1 MNATELKPSLKKF
14 DEAQPGDFVYEPEY
28 GDPMTKQEFID
39 LAEGN
44 LVVSRNLFDCCEWQ
58 HPATLI
64 DEHDG
69 LDFFRSEPV
78 DVDRQMAEA
87 IAQQDTNFKR
97 THEAIGLHVTAL
109 SKFMPTA
116 QLKTMIG
123 LVNGE
128 EGAFFSEKLDEL
140 HMLVDTM
147 PKTYEQDGMGDEAI
161 AYLHYFKNGADWYIT
176 ERDMEVRKYRPLAC
190 QTCMAMAARWATSA
204 SKNSRTSAPSWICTG
219 HPRRCARSSNRRAP
233 RGGNVTLRDLCY
245 VKLCW
250 L

>member
-1 MNATELKPSLKKF
+1 MNAIVLKPSLKKF

-69 LDFFRSEPV
+69 LNFFRSEPV

-87 IAQQDTNFKR
+87 IVKQDTNFKR

-147 PKTYEQDGMGDEAI
+147 PKTYGQDGMGDEAV

-176 ERDMEVRKYRPLAC
+176 ERDMEDEQLQAFGLADLFGDGGELGYISIEELKSVGAEFDLYWTPKTLREIK
-190 QTCMAMAARWATSA
+190 QP
-204 SKNSRTSAPSWICTG
+204 KI
-219 HPRRCARSSNRRAP
+219 AP
-233 RGGNVTLRDLCY
+233 RG
-245 VKLCW
+245 
-250 L
+250 

>member
-44 LVVSRNLFDCCEWQ
+44 MIVANNLFNSCEWQ

-69 LDFFRSEPV
+69 LNFFRPEV
-78 DVDRQMAEA
+78 DDVDRQMAEA
-87 IAQQDTNFKR
+87 IAKQETNFKR

-128 EGAFFSEKLDEL
+128 EGAFSEKLDEL

-147 PKTYEQDGMGDEAI
+147 PEAPTDRTAWATKLSPTCITSRMARTGTSLSATWKMSSCKRSGWQICLVMGAS
-161 AYLHYFKNGADWYIT
+161 
-176 ERDMEVRKYRPLAC
+176 
-190 QTCMAMAARWATSA
+190 WATSA
-204 SKNSRTSAPSWICTG
+204 LKNSRAWMPSLISTG

-233 RGGNVTLRDLCY
+233 RG
-245 VKLCW
+245 
-250 L
+250 

>member
-1 MNATELKPSLKKF
+1 MNATVLKPSLKKF

-44 LVVSRNLFDCCEWQ
+44 LVVARNLFDCCEWQ

-64 DEHDG
+64 DEHG
-69 LDFFRSEPV
+69 GPDFFRPEPV

-147 PKTYEQDGMGDEAI
+147 PKTYGQDGMGDEAV

-176 ERDMEVRKYRPLAC
+176 ERDMEDEQLQAFGLADLFGDGGELGYISIEELKSVGAEFDLYWSPKTLREIK
-190 QTCMAMAARWATSA
+190 QPKS
-204 SKNSRTSAPSWICTG
+204 
-219 HPRRCARSSNRRAP
+219 AP
-233 RGGNVTLRDLCY
+233 RG
-245 VKLCW
+245 
-250 L
+250 

>member
-1 MNATELKPSLKKF
+1 MNAIVLKPSLKKF

-69 LDFFRSEPV
+69 LNFFRSEPV

-147 PKTYEQDGMGDEAI
+147 PKTYGQDGMGDEAV

-176 ERDMEVRKYRPLAC
+176 ERDMEDEQLQAFGLADLFGDGGELGYISIEELKSVGAEFDLYWTPKTLREIK
-190 QTCMAMAARWATSA
+190 QP
-204 SKNSRTSAPSWICTG
+204 KI
-219 HPRRCARSSNRRAP
+219 AP
-233 RGGNVTLRDLCY
+233 RG
-245 VKLCW
+245 
-250 L
+250 